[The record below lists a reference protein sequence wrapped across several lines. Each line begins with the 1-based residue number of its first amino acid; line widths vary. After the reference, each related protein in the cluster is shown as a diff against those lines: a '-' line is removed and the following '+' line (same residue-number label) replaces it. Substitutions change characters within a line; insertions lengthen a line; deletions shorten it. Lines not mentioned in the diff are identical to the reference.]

1 MKGELRVCGTQMSGC
16 EVWGYIWVCVAECFG
31 CVWMIGVNGYVSFAF
46 ESVWVVRLG
55 V

>member
-31 CVWMIGVNGYVSFAF
+31 CVWMIEGERVCVFCI
-46 ESVWVVRLG
+46 
-55 V
+55 